1 MTASV
6 TNTFANQ
13 SGSIPLG
20 QLDTNFADIT
30 GFVNNPYNR
39 NNFALDGGT
48 TNSIQITLDAVPG
61 AYTAGLEV
69 GWRQQ
74 ITNTGAPTL
83 NINALGAKSVLNQG
97 GGAIAAG
104 QLVAGVTYKAIYNG
118 TAFYTISSGT
128 ASTQAEMQTA
138 TTSVSF
144 VTPASLKFGPGV
156 AKAAGWIN
164 GTATGTIT
172 GAFGT
177 LYGATASNSGTGT
190 YNIVFSTAMAN
201 TQFVVL
207 AQPYHTSF
215 SVPVETTRTTAGFTI
230 ITLTSA
236 TVAMAPVGISFS
248 VFGTSS

>member
-6 TNTFANQ
+6 TNIFQNQ
-13 SGSIPLG
+13 SGSIPLS
-20 QLDTNFADIT
+20 QLDTNFTDIL
-30 GFVNNPYNR
+30 GFSNNPYNR
-39 NNFALDGGT
+39 NNFAVDAGT
-48 TNSIQITLDAVPG
+48 TNSIQITLDAVPA
-61 AYTAGLEV
+61 AYTQGLEV
-69 GWRQQ
+69 SWKQLF
-74 ITNTGAPTL
+74 TNTGAPTL
-83 NINALGAKSVLNQG
+83 NVNGLGAKNLVNQG
-97 GGAIAAG
+97 GTAVGASGLSAG
-104 QLVAGVTYKAIYNG
+104 ATYNAIYNG
-118 TAFYTISSGT
+118 TAFYMITTPAGSSQ
-128 ASTQAEMQTA
+128 SEVQTA
-138 TTSVSF
+138 TTALSF
-144 VTPASLKFGPGV
+144 VTPNVVKFAPGV
-156 AKAAGWIN
+156 AKASGWIN

-177 LYGATASNSGTGT
+177 FYGATASNSGTGT

-248 VFGTSS
+248 VFGTSA